1 MQITDTILMVRP
13 AAFRFNPETAANNF
27 FQNNT
32 AVSQKKLQ
40 KKALQEFD
48 LMVDALRK
56 HDIEVIIINDTPEPK
71 KPDAIFPNN
80 WFNTTNKGII
90 NVFPMF
96 AQSRRAEKR
105 DDILHSLST
114 KYFVNDVLDWTE
126 FEAENMF
133 LEGTGSLVIDHENA
147 LLYACLSPRTHAS
160 VVEKFAK
167 ANQYKAIY
175 FTAVDQHGKL
185 VYHTNV
191 MMCIG
196 ESFAV
201 ICLDAIEQETE
212 KIAVSQ
218 LLETTGHEVIAI
230 TLLQMNCFAGNMMQ
244 VKNKQ
249 GKKFIVMSQ
258 TAFNSLQ
265 GEQKNRLEHFG
276 VLLPIDVSTIEKVE
290 GGSVRCMMAEI
301 FLQPK
306 D

>member
-114 KYFVNDVLDWTE
+114 KYFVNEVLDWTE

>member
-1 MQITDTILMVRP
+1 MQTTDTILMVRP
-13 AAFRFNPETAANNF
+13 AAFCFNKETAANNY
-27 FQNNT
+27 FQNDI
-32 AVSQKKLQ
+32 ALSQKQLQ
-40 KKALQEFD
+40 QKALYEFD
-48 LMVDALRK
+48 SMVKVLRK
-56 HDIEVIIINDTPEPK
+56 HEIKVLVVDDTTEPI

-80 WFNTTNKGII
+80 WFNTSNSGII
-90 NVFPMF
+90 NIFPMF
-96 AQSRRAEKR
+96 AISRRTEKR
-105 DDILHSLST
+105 DDILDLLSKT
-114 KYFVNDVLDWTE
+114 YIVNDVLDWTE

-201 ICLDAIEQETE
+201 ICLDAIEQEIE

-230 TLLQMNCFAGNMMQ
+230 TLPQMKCFAGNMLE

-249 GKKFIVMSQ
+249 GERFIVMSQ

-301 FLQPK
+301 VLQPK